1 MNSHISCIIKNLL
14 MLQPNDFFPFSSFV
28 TDSLNGMMNLHKLTY
43 MMPNKNFHMLWPN
56 DFFLFFFFLLGSF
69 GIARRW
75 ETIYIRWSSC
85 HLWLLRWWIHTKGVV
100 YCSFHYKCWIH
111 ANSYKIYSSIYD
123 KWLIASFKYYIM

>member
-14 MLQPNDFFPFSSFV
+14 MLRPNNFFPCSSFV

-56 DFFLFFFFLLGSF
+56 DFFLFLPFLFFFPFLLGSI

-100 YCSFHYKCWIH
+100 YCSFHYKCL
-111 ANSYKIYSSIYD
+111 NSCKFMQD
-123 KWLIASFKYYIM
+123 LFFNLW